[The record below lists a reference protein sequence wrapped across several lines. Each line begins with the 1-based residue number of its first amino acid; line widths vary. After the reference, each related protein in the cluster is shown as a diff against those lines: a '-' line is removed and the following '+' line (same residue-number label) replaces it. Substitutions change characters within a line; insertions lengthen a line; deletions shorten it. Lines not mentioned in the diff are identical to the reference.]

1 MSWKT
6 EMRAV
11 VMTISSLFRVSVL
24 TALVLCGALG
34 FDQAVPGIVFSEAV
48 AQDKPKKDTRE
59 TRRTPALRN
68 KVYER
73 LAEAQGFAEA
83 KDYASAEAILN
94 DMISEDGKR
103 ALNSYELANVYN
115 LHAFLSYVNEDY
127 AQSLRYYGRVIA
139 QPDIPLA
146 MEINTRFTVAQL
158 YFVQEQWQQGIDAL
172 LTWFDLNEKPN
183 AGAYVLLAQGYYQVK
198 DYNLALKNVETA
210 IGMHEGEGKLPKEQW
225 YNLARFLY
233 FDREDFDSAL
243 DVLNTLIIYYPKKQ
257 YWVQASH
264 LYGEKKDE
272 PTQLALM
279 EAAYEQG
286 FLDRSSELVTMSYLY
301 LNAETPYYAGAV
313 MQKGF
318 ADELVEDKSKNFEL
332 AGSAWAQ
339 AREVAKSIPMMEKAA
354 AKSEEGELY
363 VRLGNVY
370 LDGDQFSKSADSII
384 KGLNKGGVKRP
395 DQARL
400 ALGMAYFNL
409 GDYDEARKAF
419 RAAGKDGA
427 RRKEWQR
434 SQEMAKQWIAYVTS
448 EEDRQ
453 RELEKDLF

>member
-1 MSWKT
+1 
-6 EMRAV
+6 
-11 VMTISSLFRVSVL
+11 MTMASLFRACALSVI
-24 TALVLCGALG
+24 AFCGAVAL
-34 FDQAVPGIVFSEAV
+34 DQAAPGVFLSESV
-48 AQDKPKKDTRE
+48 AQDEPKKDTRE

-73 LAEAQGFAEA
+73 LAEAQTLAEA
-83 KDYASAEAILN
+83 KDYAGASAILN
-94 DMISEDGKR
+94 DMISEDGKQ

-115 LHAFLSYVNEDY
+115 LHAFLSYANEDY
-127 AQSLRYYGRVIA
+127 SQSLRYYGQVIA

-146 MEINTRFTVAQL
+146 MEINTRFTIAQL

-172 LTWFDLNEKPN
+172 LMWFEMNEKPN
-183 AGAYVLLAQGYYQVK
+183 AGSYVLLAQGYYQVK
-198 DYNLALKNVETA
+198 RYDLALDNVETA
-210 IGMHEGEGKLPKEQW
+210 IAMHEGEGKLPKEQW

-233 FDREDFDSAL
+233 FDKEDFDSAL

-272 PTQLALM
+272 PRQLALM

-286 FLDRSSELVTMSYLY
+286 FLDRSSELVTMAYLY
-301 LNAETPYYAGAV
+301 LNAEVPYYAGSV
-313 MQKGF
+313 IEQGF
-318 ADELVEDKSKNFEL
+318 SDELVEDKSKNYEL

-339 AREVAKSIPMMEKAA
+339 AQEVAKSIPMMEKAA

-370 LDGDQFSKSADSII
+370 LDGDQFQKSADSII

-409 GDYDEARKAF
+409 GDYGEARKAF
-419 RAAGKDGA
+419 RAASKEGA
-427 RRKEWQR
+427 RRKEWER
-434 SQEMAKQWIAYVTS
+434 SKEMAQQWIAYVTS

>member
-1 MSWKT
+1 
-6 EMRAV
+6 
-11 VMTISSLFRVSVL
+11 MTMASLFRVS
-24 TALVLCGALG
+24 ALSVIALCGAVAL
-34 FDQAVPGIVFSEAV
+34 DQAAPGVLLSEAV

-73 LAEAQGFAEA
+73 LAEAQTLAEA
-83 KDYASAEAILN
+83 KDYAGASAILN
-94 DMISEDGKR
+94 DMISEDGKQ

-115 LHAFLSYVNEDY
+115 LHAFLSYANEDY
-127 AQSLRYYGRVIA
+127 PQSLRYYEQVIA

-146 MEINTRFTVAQL
+146 MEINTRFTIAQL
-158 YFVQEQWQQGIDAL
+158 YFVQEKWQQGIDAL
-172 LTWFDLNEKPN
+172 LMWFEMNEKPN

-198 DYNLALKNVETA
+198 RYDMALDNVEKA
-210 IGMHEGEGKLPKEQW
+210 IAMHEGEGKLPKEQW

-233 FDREDFDSAL
+233 FDKEDFDSAL

-272 PTQLALM
+272 PRQLALM

-286 FLDRSSELVTMSYLY
+286 FLDRSSELVTMAYLY
-301 LNAETPYYAGAV
+301 LNAEAPYYAGSV
-313 MQKGF
+313 IQKGF
-318 ADELVEDKSKNFEL
+318 ADELVEDKSKNYEL

-370 LDGDQFSKSADSII
+370 LDGDQFQKSADSII

-427 RRKEWQR
+427 SRKEWQR
-434 SQEMAKQWIAYVTS
+434 SQEMAQQWIAYVTS

>member
-1 MSWKT
+1 
-6 EMRAV
+6 
-11 VMTISSLFRVSVL
+11 MTTASLFRACALSVI
-24 TALVLCGALG
+24 ALCGAVAL
-34 FDQAVPGIVFSEAV
+34 DQAAPGVFLSEAV

-73 LAEAQGFAEA
+73 LAEAQTLAEA
-83 KDYASAEAILN
+83 KDYAGASAILN
-94 DMISEDGKR
+94 DMISEDGKQ

-115 LHAFLSYVNEDY
+115 LHAFLSYANEDY
-127 AQSLRYYGRVIA
+127 SQSLRYYGQVIA

-146 MEINTRFTVAQL
+146 MEINTRFTIAQL

-172 LTWFDLNEKPN
+172 LMWFEMNEKPN
-183 AGAYVLLAQGYYQVK
+183 AGSYVLLAQGYYQVK
-198 DYNLALKNVETA
+198 RYDLALDNVETA
-210 IGMHEGEGKLPKEQW
+210 IAMHEGEGKLPKEQW

-233 FDREDFDSAL
+233 FDKEDFDSAL

-272 PTQLALM
+272 PRQLALM

-286 FLDRSSELVTMSYLY
+286 FLDRSSELVTMAYLY
-301 LNAETPYYAGAV
+301 LNAEVPYYAGSV
-313 MQKGF
+313 IEKGF
-318 ADELVEDKSKNFEL
+318 NDELVEDKSKNYEL

-339 AREVAKSIPMMEKAA
+339 AQEVAKSIPMMEKAA

-370 LDGDQFSKSADSII
+370 LDGDQFQKSADSII
-384 KGLNKGGVKRP
+384 KGLNKGGIKRP

-409 GDYDEARKAF
+409 GDYNEARKAF
-419 RAAGKDGA
+419 RAASKEGA
-427 RRKEWQR
+427 RRKEWER
-434 SQEMAKQWIAYVTS
+434 SKEMAQQWIAYVTS

-453 RELEKDLF
+453 RELAKDLF

>member
-1 MSWKT
+1 
-6 EMRAV
+6 
-11 VMTISSLFRVSVL
+11 MTMAYLFRVS
-24 TALVLCGALG
+24 ALSVIALCGAVAL
-34 FDQAVPGIVFSEAV
+34 DQAALGIVLSEAV

-73 LAEAQGFAEA
+73 LAEAQTLAEA
-83 KDYASAEAILN
+83 KDYAGASAILN
-94 DMISEDGKR
+94 DMISEDGKQ

-115 LHAFLSYVNEDY
+115 LHAFLSYASEDY
-127 AQSLRYYGRVIA
+127 PQSLRYYEQVIA

-146 MEINTRFTVAQL
+146 MEINTRFTIAQL
-158 YFVQEQWQQGIDAL
+158 YFVQEKWQQGIDAL
-172 LTWFDLNEKPN
+172 LMWFEMNEKPN

-198 DYNLALKNVETA
+198 RYDMALDNVETA
-210 IGMHEGEGKLPKEQW
+210 IAMHEGEGKLPKEQW

-233 FDREDFDSAL
+233 FDKEDFDSAL

-272 PTQLALM
+272 PRQLALM

-286 FLDRSSELVTMSYLY
+286 FLDRSSELVTMAYLY
-301 LNAETPYYAGAV
+301 LNAEAPYYAGSV
-313 MQKGF
+313 IQKGF
-318 ADELVEDKSKNFEL
+318 ADELVEDKSKNYEL

-370 LDGDQFSKSADSII
+370 LDGDQFQKSADSII

-427 RRKEWQR
+427 SRKEWQR
-434 SQEMAKQWIAYVTS
+434 SQEMAQQWIAYVTS

>member
-1 MSWKT
+1 M
-6 EMRAV
+6 A
-11 VMTISSLFRVSVL
+11 IASLFRVS
-24 TALVLCGALG
+24 ALSVIALCGLVAM
-34 FDQAVPGIVFSEAV
+34 DQAAPGVFVAEAV

-73 LAEAQGFAEA
+73 LAEAQTLAEA
-83 KDYASAEAILN
+83 KDYVGAAAILN

-115 LHAFLSYVNEDY
+115 LHAFLSYASEDY
-127 AQSLRYYGRVIA
+127 PQSLRYYEQVIA

-146 MEINTRFTVAQL
+146 MEINTRFTIAQL

-172 LTWFDLNEKPN
+172 LMWFEMNEKPN
-183 AGAYVLLAQGYYQVK
+183 AGSYVLLAQGYYQVK
-198 DYNLALKNVETA
+198 RYDLALDNVETA
-210 IGMHEGEGKLPKEQW
+210 IAMHEGEGKLPKEQW

-233 FDREDFDSAL
+233 FDKEDFDSAL

-272 PTQLALM
+272 PRQLALM

-286 FLDRSSELVTMSYLY
+286 FLDRSSELVTMAYLY
-301 LNAETPYYAGAV
+301 LNAEVPYYAGSV
-313 MQKGF
+313 IEKGF
-318 ADELVEDKSKNFEL
+318 SDELVEDKSKNYEL

-339 AREVAKSIPMMEKAA
+339 AQEVAKSIPMMEKAA

-370 LDGDQFSKSADSII
+370 LDRNQFQKSADSII
-384 KGLNKGGVKRP
+384 KGLNKGGIKRP

-409 GDYDEARKAF
+409 GDYNEARKAF
-419 RAAGKDGA
+419 RAASKESA
-427 RRKEWQR
+427 RQKEWER
-434 SQEMAKQWIAYVTS
+434 SKEMAQQWIAYVTS
-448 EEDRQ
+448 EEERQ
-453 RELEKDLF
+453 RELAKELF

>member
-1 MSWKT
+1 
-6 EMRAV
+6 
-11 VMTISSLFRVSVL
+11 MTISSLLRVPVL

-115 LHAFLSYVNEDY
+115 LHAFLSYVKEDY
-127 AQSLRYYGRVIA
+127 AQSLRYYGQVIA

-158 YFVQEQWQQGIDAL
+158 YFVQEKWQQGIDAL

-233 FDREDFDSAL
+233 FDKEDFDSAL
-243 DVLNTLIIYYPKKQ
+243 GVLNTLIIYYPKKQ

-419 RAAGKDGA
+419 RAAGKEGA

-434 SQEMAKQWIAYVTS
+434 SQEMAQQWIAYVTS

>member
-1 MSWKT
+1 
-6 EMRAV
+6 
-11 VMTISSLFRVSVL
+11 MTISSLFRVSVL

-127 AQSLRYYGRVIA
+127 AQSLRYYGQVIA

>member
-1 MSWKT
+1 
-6 EMRAV
+6 MR
-11 VMTISSLFRVSVL
+11 
-24 TALVLCGALG
+24 
-34 FDQAVPGIVFSEAV
+34 EAV
-48 AQDKPKKDTRE
+48 LRVRALFLTSFKAIAVSAMFLGGAVLLDPVTPGSLVSSANAQDDKAKQDKRE

-73 LAEAQGFAEA
+73 LAEAQGLAEA
-83 KDYASAEAILN
+83 KDYAGAAAILN
-94 DMISEDGKR
+94 DMIAEDGKR

-115 LHAFLSYVNEDY
+115 LFAFLSYATEDY
-127 AQSLRYYGRVIA
+127 AQSLRYYEQVIA

-146 MEINTRFTVAQL
+146 MEINTRFTIAQL
-158 YFVQEQWQQGIDAL
+158 YFVQEKWQQGIDAL
-172 LTWFDLNEKPN
+172 LVWFDLSEKPN

-198 DYNLALKNVETA
+198 NFDLALKNVETA
-210 IGMHEGEGKLPKEQW
+210 IDMHEAEGKLPKEQW

-233 FDREDFDSAL
+233 FDKEDFDSAL

-264 LYGEKKDE
+264 LYGEKKE
-272 PTQLALM
+272 EQKQLALM

-301 LNAETPYYAGAV
+301 LNAEVPYFAASV
-313 MQKGF
+313 IEKGF
-318 ADELVEDKSKNFEL
+318 DDELVDDKSKNYEL

-354 AKSEEGELY
+354 AKSDEGELY

-370 LDGDQFSKSADSII
+370 LDGDQFAKAADSVS
-384 KGLNKGGVKRP
+384 KGLKKGGVKRP

-400 ALGMAYFNL
+400 VLGMAYFNL
-409 GDYDEARKAF
+409 GEYNKARKAF
-419 RAAGKDGA
+419 RDAGKD
-427 RRKEWQR
+427 ER
-434 SQEMAKQWIAYVTS
+434 SEKYAKQWVSYVTS
-448 EEDRQ
+448 EEERQ
-453 RELEKDLF
+453 RELEKDLM

>member
-1 MSWKT
+1 
-6 EMRAV
+6 
-11 VMTISSLFRVSVL
+11 MTMASLFRVS
-24 TALVLCGALG
+24 ALSVIALCGAVALNH
-34 FDQAVPGIVFSEAV
+34 AAPGVLLSEAV

-73 LAEAQGFAEA
+73 LAEAQTLAEA
-83 KDYASAEAILN
+83 KDYAGASAILN

-115 LHAFLSYVNEDY
+115 LHAFLSYANEDY
-127 AQSLRYYGRVIA
+127 SQSLRYYEQVIA

-146 MEINTRFTVAQL
+146 MEINTRFTIAQL
-158 YFVQEQWQQGIDAL
+158 YFVQEKWQQGIDAL
-172 LTWFDLNEKPN
+172 LMWFEMNEKPN

-198 DYNLALKNVETA
+198 RYDLALDNVETA
-210 IGMHEGEGKLPKEQW
+210 IAMHEGEGKLPKEQW

-233 FDREDFDSAL
+233 FDKEDFDSAL
-243 DVLNTLIIYYPKKQ
+243 EVLNTLIIYYPKKQ

-272 PTQLALM
+272 PRQLALM

-286 FLDRSSELVTMSYLY
+286 FLDRSSELVTMAYLY
-301 LNAETPYYAGAV
+301 LNAEVPYYAGSV
-313 MQKGF
+313 IEKGF
-318 ADELVEDKSKNFEL
+318 SDELVEDKSKNYEL

-339 AREVAKSIPMMEKAA
+339 AQEVAKSIPMMEKAA

-370 LDGDQFSKSADSII
+370 LDGDQFQKSADSII

-409 GDYDEARKAF
+409 GDYNEARKAF
-419 RAAGKDGA
+419 RAASKEGA
-427 RRKEWQR
+427 RRKEWER
-434 SQEMAKQWIAYVTS
+434 SKEMAQQWIAYVTS

>member
-1 MSWKT
+1 
-6 EMRAV
+6 
-11 VMTISSLFRVSVL
+11 MTISSLFRVSVL

-127 AQSLRYYGRVIA
+127 AQSLRYYGQVIA

-233 FDREDFDSAL
+233 FDKEDFDSAL

-301 LNAETPYYAGAV
+301 LNADTPYYAGAV

-434 SQEMAKQWIAYVTS
+434 SQEMAQQWIAYVTS

>member
-1 MSWKT
+1 MTFFSFCRLT
-6 EMRAV
+6 VLVTLAMFATVLIDRASPS
-11 VMTISSLFRVSVL
+11 SSLIP
-24 TALVLCGALG
+24 
-34 FDQAVPGIVFSEAV
+34 QAF
-48 AQDKPKKDTRE
+48 AQDEKKDTRE

-73 LAEAQGFAEA
+73 LAEAQVLAEE
-83 KDYASAEAILN
+83 KDYIGAKEILD
-94 DMISEDGKR
+94 DMISEEGKR

-115 LHAFLSYVNEDY
+115 LQAFLSYSKEDY
-127 AQSLRYYGRVIA
+127 RGSLRYYGLVIA

-146 MEINTRFTVAQL
+146 MEINTRFTIAQL

-172 LTWFDLNEKPN
+172 ILWFNLSEKPN

-198 DYNLALKNVETA
+198 DYNAALQNVETA
-210 IGMHEGEGKLPKEQW
+210 ISMHEVEGKLPKEQW

-233 FDREDFDSAL
+233 FDKEDYDSAL

-272 PTQLALM
+272 TRQLALM

-286 FLDRSSELVTMSYLY
+286 FLDRSSELVTMAYLY
-301 LNAETPYYAGAV
+301 LNAEAPYYAGSV
-313 MQKGF
+313 IQKGLD
-318 ADELVEDKSKNFEL
+318 DELVEEKSKNFEL

-339 AREVAKSIPMMEKAA
+339 AREVEKSIPMMEKAA
-354 AKSEEGELY
+354 AKSDEGELY

-370 LDGDQFSKSADSII
+370 LDGDQFAKAAESVQ
-384 KGLNKGGVKRP
+384 KGLKRGGVKRP

-400 ALGMAYFNL
+400 VLGMSYFNL
-409 GDYDEARKAF
+409 GEYNKARRAF
-419 RAAGKDGA
+419 RDAGKD
-427 RRKEWQR
+427 ER
-434 SQEMAKQWIAYVTS
+434 SEKYSKQWIRYITS
-448 EEDRQ
+448 EEQRQ
-453 RELEKDLF
+453 IELQKDIF

>member
-1 MSWKT
+1 
-6 EMRAV
+6 
-11 VMTISSLFRVSVL
+11 MTISSLFRVSAL
-24 TALVLCGALG
+24 TALALFGVLAL
-34 FDQAVPGIVFSEAV
+34 DHAAPGIVFSEAV

-115 LHAFLSYVNEDY
+115 LHAFLSYVKEDY
-127 AQSLRYYGRVIA
+127 AQSLRYYGQVIA

-233 FDREDFDSAL
+233 FDKEDFDSAL

-301 LNAETPYYAGAV
+301 LNADTPYYAGAV

>member
-1 MSWKT
+1 
-6 EMRAV
+6 MRVRALCLTSFKVLAV
-11 VMTISSLFRVSVL
+11 SAIFLGGAVLLDPVTQGSLVSS
-24 TALVLCGALG
+24 AN
-34 FDQAVPGIVFSEAV
+34 
-48 AQDKPKKDTRE
+48 AQDDKAKQDKRE

-73 LAEAQGFAEA
+73 LAEAQGLAEA
-83 KDYASAEAILN
+83 KDYAGAAAILN
-94 DMISEDGKR
+94 DMIAEDGKR

-115 LHAFLSYVNEDY
+115 LFAFLSYATEDY
-127 AQSLRYYGRVIA
+127 AQSLRYYEQVIA

-146 MEINTRFTVAQL
+146 MEINTRFTIAQL
-158 YFVQEQWQQGIDAL
+158 YFVQEKWQQGIDAL
-172 LTWFDLNEKPN
+172 LVWFDLSEKPN

-198 DYNLALKNVETA
+198 NFDLALKNVETA
-210 IGMHEGEGKLPKEQW
+210 INMHEGEGKLPKEQW

-233 FDREDFDSAL
+233 FDKEDFDSAL

-264 LYGEKKDE
+264 LYGEKKE
-272 PTQLALM
+272 EQKQLALM

-301 LNAETPYYAGAV
+301 LNAEVPYFAASV
-313 MQKGF
+313 MEKGF
-318 ADELVEDKSKNFEL
+318 DDELVDDKSKNYEL

-354 AKSEEGELY
+354 AKSDEGELY

-370 LDGDQFSKSADSII
+370 LDGDQFAKAADSVS
-384 KGLNKGGVKRP
+384 KGLKKGGVKRP

-400 ALGMAYFNL
+400 VLGMAYFNL
-409 GDYDEARKAF
+409 GEYNKARKAF
-419 RAAGKDGA
+419 RDAGKD
-427 RRKEWQR
+427 ER
-434 SQEMAKQWIAYVTS
+434 SEKYAKQWIAYVTS
-448 EEDRQ
+448 EEQRQ
-453 RELEKDLF
+453 RELEKDLM

>member
-1 MSWKT
+1 
-6 EMRAV
+6 MR
-11 VMTISSLFRVSVL
+11 
-24 TALVLCGALG
+24 
-34 FDQAVPGIVFSEAV
+34 EAV
-48 AQDKPKKDTRE
+48 LRVRALCLTSFKAVAVSAMFLGGAVLLDPVTPGSLVSSAIAQDDKPKQDKRE

-73 LAEAQGFAEA
+73 LAEAQGLAEA
-83 KDYASAEAILN
+83 KDYAGAAAILN
-94 DMISEDGKR
+94 DMIAEDGKR

-115 LHAFLSYVNEDY
+115 LFAFLSYATEDY
-127 AQSLRYYGRVIA
+127 AQSLRYYEQVIA

-146 MEINTRFTVAQL
+146 MEINTRFTIAQL
-158 YFVQEQWQQGIDAL
+158 YFVQEKWQQGIDAL
-172 LTWFDLNEKPN
+172 LVWFDLSEKPN

-198 DYNLALKNVETA
+198 NFDLALKNVETA
-210 IGMHEGEGKLPKEQW
+210 IDMHEGEGKLPKEQW

-233 FDREDFDSAL
+233 FDKEDFDSAL

-264 LYGEKKDE
+264 LYGEKKE
-272 PTQLALM
+272 EQKQLALM

-301 LNAETPYYAGAV
+301 LNAEVPYFAASV
-313 MQKGF
+313 IEKGF
-318 ADELVEDKSKNFEL
+318 DDELVDDKSKNYEL

-354 AKSEEGELY
+354 AKSDEGELY

-370 LDGDQFSKSADSII
+370 LDGDQFAKAADSVS
-384 KGLNKGGVKRP
+384 KGLKKGGVKRP

-400 ALGMAYFNL
+400 VLGMAYFNL
-409 GDYDEARKAF
+409 GEYNKARKAF
-419 RAAGKDGA
+419 RDAGKD
-427 RRKEWQR
+427 ER
-434 SQEMAKQWIAYVTS
+434 SEKYAKQWITYVTS
-448 EEDRQ
+448 EEERQ
-453 RELEKDLF
+453 RELEKDLM

>member
-1 MSWKT
+1 
-6 EMRAV
+6 
-11 VMTISSLFRVSVL
+11 MTISSLFRVSAL
-24 TALVLCGALG
+24 TALALFGVLAL
-34 FDQAVPGIVFSEAV
+34 DHAAPGIVFSEAV

-127 AQSLRYYGRVIA
+127 AQSLRYYGQVIA

-434 SQEMAKQWIAYVTS
+434 SQEMAQQWIAYVTS